1 MKIKR
6 LEEKQQPQQQP
17 TDENEFI
24 LKCFWI
30 CFHFQR
36 VDLVVV
42 AVVLGGGV
50 VVIVVVAIAPS
61 PSELTSR
68 LAGWLTMRPT
78 QSTNQ
83 PTDRP
88 TVVGAWIDGLDELE
102 HGVAK
107 FHYLQ
112 LNNFTLNHNNFEW
125 NGT

>member
-1 MKIKR
+1 MLSVQDKKAGR
-6 LEEKQQPQQQP
+6 K
-17 TDENEFI
+17 TTTTTTTANENEFI

-42 AVVLGGGV
+42 AVVLGGV
-50 VVIVVVAIAPS
+50 VVVVAIAPS

-68 LAGWLTMRPT
+68 LAGWLAMRP
-78 QSTNQ
+78 SRPTNR
-83 PTDRP
+83 PTERP

>member
-1 MKIKR
+1 MLSVEDKKAGR
-6 LEEKQQPQQQP
+6 K
-17 TDENEFI
+17 TTTTTNENEFI

-42 AVVLGGGV
+42 AVVLGGSV

-83 PTDRP
+83 PNDQLSS
-88 TVVGAWIDGLDELE
+88 V
-102 HGVAK
+102 HG
-107 FHYLQ
+107 
-112 LNNFTLNHNNFEW
+112 
-125 NGT
+125 